1 MGMLY
6 EMADSVFLNFLKN
19 SVTGKAHILMFI
31 IFELKSLFISGEFN
45 IPVSFF
51 LCLFVAVK
59 KHSSRQRCQPFVHGP
74 RSLVWIIVLD

>member
-31 IFELKSLFISGEFN
+31 IFELKFGEFN

-51 LCLFVAVK
+51 FM
-59 KHSSRQRCQPFVHGP
+59 PFCG
-74 RSLVWIIVLD
+74 S